1 MRHVV
6 DVRSRAIPQD
16 RRRGAMRG
24 SGPHSSLAMAIALA
38 SAWVAVVAMGTIPAL
53 GATSQPAPLTLT
65 PGSATFGDVEAGAT
79 GEQTITAR
87 NPVPEQP
94 AVEVCGN
101 DVDDDQDGAVD
112 ETSDCGSDGVEV
124 AETCCA
130 DSLLLSEVEI
140 YTVQLTGS
148 DAFAEVE
155 DGCEGIALAPGDSCN
170 VRVTF
175 NPTEAGEFAASLE
188 FATSTGTTSAALSG
202 AGISSD
208 PTTTTSEATTPTS
221 ASPTPTTSSP
231 PTSQASPTTPT
242 SVETAPPPSDP
253 ASPPPTAP
261 VADRGGRGLWW
272 PVAVALT
279 LLAAVVLAAPRV
291 WARRGPKWVRAHVQA
306 VARPG
311 VDRDAAIV
319 RSPAARSSPTCVVRL
334 EPHADRGTQALLE
347 VDR

>member
-6 DVRSRAIPQD
+6 DIRLRAIPQD
-16 RRRGAMRG
+16 RRRGAVRG
-24 SGPHSSLAMAIALA
+24 LARQSSLAMAIALA
-38 SAWVAVVAMGTIPAL
+38 TGWVAVVAMGTIPAL
-53 GATSQPAPLTLT
+53 GATSQPTPLTLT
-65 PGSATFGDVEAGAT
+65 PGPATFGDVEAGAT
-79 GEQTITAR
+79 SEQTITAT
-87 NPVPEQP
+87 NPAPEQP
-94 AVEVCGN
+94 GVEVCGN
-101 DVDDDQDGAVD
+101 DVDEHQDGAVD
-112 ETSDCGSDGVEV
+112 ETSDCVSDGVDV

-130 DSLLLSEVEI
+130 DSLLLLSEVEI

-155 DGCEGIALAPGDSCN
+155 DRCEGVALAPGESCD

-175 NPTEAGEFAASLE
+175 MPTEAGEFAASLE
-188 FATSTGTTSAALSG
+188 YATSTGTVSAALSG
-202 AGISSD
+202 LGISSD
-208 PTTTTSEATTPTS
+208 PTTTTSATTPTS
-221 ASPTPTTSSP
+221 ASPTPAPSSP
-231 PTSQASPTTPT
+231 PTSQAPPTTPT
-242 SVETAPPPSDP
+242 SVETAPPPGDP
-253 ASPPPTAP
+253 ASPPPTAA

-272 PVAVALT
+272 PVAAALT

-319 RSPAARSSPTCVVRL
+319 RSPAGRSSPTCVVRL